1 MGIVPKEW
9 MPPAKMKRI
18 ICHWTAGAHEASALD
33 RKHYHILVEGDGEL
47 VRGRVPIDENER
59 TGDGRYAAHT
69 LGANTG
75 SIGVAVCCMAGAN
88 ERPFRPGS
96 HPMRESQWKRLAE
109 VVAELCAAYEIPV
122 TPKTVLGHGEVER
135 ILGIRQKGKWDPL
148 VLPWAPLLSPRD
160 VGDMFR
166 GMVAALIDGTEDVV
180 PPPALKV
187 TVNGTPVPE
196 AISVNEGSYLKL
208 SGLETALGWTIVG
221 GDAERVSIALPGD
234 GATVLTLP
242 HDVFGGEEIAP
253 DAADEAVVAALRAH
267 GYASVVAVAH
277 ALSLPLGVDFDGE
290 VLLIGG
296 ADTAAPGGAGTG
308 APPDAA
314 AVPDAA
320 PDAAPGGRSVRV
332 PRPRPQA
339 GPAPAPAAAAK
350 SVAVRRGDTLGAIA
364 ERHLG
369 SAAKW
374 RKLRKPDGSEFSE
387 ADARRLRVGDV
398 VVLPDT
404 NAAAPPPATEE
415 EEEIEALV
423 EAGLE
428 DLLAAAAAEIR
439 SEARVSIPLIVAACS
454 AAGITDPGQVAYVLA
469 TSEHES
475 KCGRFMRE
483 LWGPTA
489 DQRRYEGRRD
499 LGNTERGDG
508 YRYRGRGY
516 VQITGRANY
525 ATWSERLKRNIV
537 ADPDLVARE
546 PAVAADILVLGM
558 RDGAFRPQ
566 AGKLSGF
573 IAGDRRDFLNAR
585 DLINGDKA
593 RVDKGHTR
601 TRGQRVAAIADR
613 YFRALSG
620 G

>member
-9 MPPAKMKRI
+9 MPPARMKRI

-33 RKHYHILVEGDGEL
+33 RKHYHIVVEGDGEL

-96 HPMRESQWKRLAE
+96 HPMRESQWRRLAA
-109 VVAELCAAYEIPV
+109 VVAELCEAYEIPV

-135 ILGIRQKGKWDPL
+135 NLGIRQKGKWDPL
-148 VLPWAPLLSPRD
+148 LLPWAPQLSPRD
-160 VGDMFR
+160 VGDTFR
-166 GMVAALIDGTEDVV
+166 GMVAALLDRTEDEV

-187 TVNGTPVPE
+187 TVNGTPVPD
-196 AISVNEGSYLKL
+196 AISINEGSYLKL
-208 SGLETALGWTIVG
+208 SGLEAALGWSIVG
-221 GDAERVSIALPGD
+221 GDAERVSVALPGD
-234 GATVLTLP
+234 GGTVLTLP

-253 DAADEAVVAALRAH
+253 DAADEAVVAALRAA
-267 GYASVVAVAH
+267 GYVSVVAVAH
-277 ALSLPLGVDFDGE
+277 ALSLPLAVDFDGE
-290 VLLIGG
+290 VLLIGSDVPMTPV
-296 ADTAAPGGAGTG
+296 AGAGTDTAQADG
-308 APPDAA
+308 GAA
-314 AVPDAA
+314 AS
-320 PDAAPGGRSVRV
+320 GRRTRV
-332 PRPRPQA
+332 PRPKPRPE
-339 GPAPAPAAAAK
+339 PAPVAAAART
-350 SVAVRRGDTLGAIA
+350 VEVRRGDTLGAIA

-369 SAAKW
+369 SASKW
-374 RKLRKPDGSEFSE
+374 SKLTKPDGSGFSE
-387 ADARRLRVGDV
+387 ADARRLKVGDV
-398 VVLPDT
+398 VVLPGL
-404 NAAAPPPATEE
+404 AAPAPLVEAAEA
-415 EEEIEALV
+415 EIEALV

-428 DLLAAAAAEIR
+428 EVLAAAAAEIR
-439 SEARVSIPLIVAACS
+439 SEARVSVPLILAACG

-489 DQRRYEGRRD
+489 DQRRYEGRGD
-499 LGNTERGDG
+499 LGNTKAGDG

-525 ATWSERLKRNIV
+525 ATWAKRLGRDIV

-546 PAVAADILVLGM
+546 PAVAAEILVLGM
-558 RDGAFRPQ
+558 RDGAFRPR
-566 AGKLSGF
+566 AGKLAGF

-585 DLINGDKA
+585 ELINGDKA

-601 TRGQRVAAIADR
+601 TRGQRVAAIAER
-613 YFRALSG
+613 YFRALAG

>member
-33 RKHYHILVEGDGEL
+33 RKHYHIVVEGDGEL
-47 VRGRVPIDENER
+47 VRGLVPIDENER

-109 VVAELCAAYEIPV
+109 VVAELCEAYAIPV

-135 ILGIRQKGKWDPL
+135 NLGIRQKGKWDPL
-148 VLPWAPLLSPRD
+148 VLPWAPQLSPRD

-187 TVNGTPVPE
+187 ALNGTPVPD
-196 AISVNEGSYLKL
+196 AISINEGSYLKL
-208 SGLETALGWTIVG
+208 SGLETALGWAIVG

-234 GATVLTLP
+234 GGAVLTLP
-242 HDVFGGEEIAP
+242 YDVFGGEEIAP
-253 DAADEAVVAALRAH
+253 DAADEAVVAALRAT
-267 GYASVVAVAH
+267 GYVSVVAVAH
-277 ALSLPLGVDFDGE
+277 ALQLPLGVDFDGE

-296 ADTAAPGGAGTG
+296 AEVAPGGVAAG
-308 APPDAA
+308 APSAA
-314 AVPDAA
+314 AAEPA
-320 PDAAPGGRSVRV
+320 AAPGGRRLRV
-332 PRPRPQA
+332 PRPRPQT
-339 GPAPAPAAAAK
+339 GPAPAAAAAPR
-350 SVAVRRGDTLGAIA
+350 SVAVRRGDTLGVIA

-374 RKLRKPDGSEFSE
+374 RRLRKPDGSEFSD
-387 ADARRLRVGDV
+387 ADARRLQVGDV
-398 VVLPDT
+398 VVLPGPA
-404 NAAAPPPATEE
+404 AAAPHVEAIEA
-415 EEEIEALV
+415 EIEAQI
-423 EAGLE
+423 ETGLE
-428 DLLAAAAAEIR
+428 DVLAAAAAEILA
-439 SEARVSIPLIVAACS
+439 EARVSVPLILAACG

-499 LGNTERGDG
+499 LGNTKPGDG

-525 ATWSERLKRNIV
+525 ATWSKRLGRDIV

-585 DLINGDKA
+585 DLINGDKT
-593 RVDKGHTR
+593 RLDKGHTR
-601 TRGQRVAAIADR
+601 TRGQRVAAIAER